1 MRTLNVA
8 DGRDAQSLN
17 IDLSQFFAFK
27 AFDIS
32 RQRRKLS
39 VVMQAQQLMAG
50 EPGVGL
56 GPGRQDIERSVA

>member
-1 MRTLNVA
+1 M
-8 DGRDAQSLN
+8 N

-32 RQRRKLS
+32 SQRRKLS

-56 GPGRQDIERSVA
+56 GLGRQDIERSVA

>member
-1 MRTLNVA
+1 MNVA
-8 DGRDAQSLN
+8 ADRGAQSLN

-27 AFDIS
+27 AFDIAS
-32 RQRRKLS
+32 QRRKLS

-56 GPGRQDIERSVA
+56 GLGRQDIERSVA